1 MNRLRVFVPFA
12 IGYFLSN
19 LFRVLNAVIAPD
31 LVGDLGLDA
40 TDLGLLTSIYFVT
53 FAAFQVPLGILLD
66 RFGPR
71 RTEASLLVVASLGAF
86 VFAAADSLPSL
97 MVGRALIGLGVSAC
111 LMAAFKA
118 FVVWFPGERLPTVNG
133 LQLAIGG
140 LGVVAG
146 TAPVEA
152 ALHVIDWRGLFTAL
166 GAAAAIAAAVILVV
180 PEHKHGA
187 AGTAAQ
193 GPGGWRRRRVHQ
205 SRLLAHRSDVHH
217 VRCRVP
223 VDPGPVGRPLVAGR
237 SRPSTAPPS
246 PIICFLM
253 AATMVAGFVLFGA
266 AAERLGR
273 RGVRP
278 IAVAAVGTALFIL
291 VQGAIVAEWTEAV
304 TPLWSLFG
312 FLGTAGLLV
321 YPILSQAFPAHLA
334 GRVNTALNLLVFV
347 GAFAAQWG
355 VGAVIDLWPER
366 AGGGYDPAAYRVA
379 FGILLGLETL
389 GLGWVVVAWRR
400 GVKA

>member
-187 AGTAAQ
+187 AGT
-193 GPGGWRRRRVHQ
+193 
-205 SRLLAHRSDVHH
+205 
-217 VRCRVP
+217 
-223 VDPGPVGRPLVAGR
+223 PLRDQVAGVADVFTSPVFWR
-237 SRPSTAPPS
+237 IAPMCIMSGAAFLSIQGLWAGPWLRDVAGLDRAS
-246 PIICFLM
+246 VADHLFLM